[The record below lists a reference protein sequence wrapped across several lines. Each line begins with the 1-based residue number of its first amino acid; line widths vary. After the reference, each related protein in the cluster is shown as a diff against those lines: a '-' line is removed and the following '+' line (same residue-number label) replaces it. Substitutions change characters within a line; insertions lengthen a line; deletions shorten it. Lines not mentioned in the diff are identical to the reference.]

1 MKVDIVI
8 FKNSP
13 ARGPNLGGRKR
24 EERQWSMS
32 RELPKEDFPAVWE
45 SRSQGLGIPAFH
57 YHLLSLF
64 LGEHL
69 LHMSIP
75 RVLSLQTASFPLSRA
90 LSSVNGNP
98 SD

>member
-1 MKVDIVI
+1 
-8 FKNSP
+8 
-13 ARGPNLGGRKR
+13 
-24 EERQWSMS
+24 MS
-32 RELPKEDFPAVWE
+32 RKLPKEDFPAVWE
-45 SRSQGLGIPAFH
+45 SRSQGLGIPPLH
-57 YHLLSLF
+57 YHLLSLY

-75 RVLSLQTASFPLSRA
+75 RVPGLQTASIPLIGA